1 MYYKLRNVLQGL
13 AFAALAIAGG
23 MMVGTPVPGSTQ
35 QNASAQ
41 ATADAALLRGVDQAQ
56 APLVEVQAVPTTGD
70 TRPARTNLGLRMP
83 YFSFR
88 ATLPRAPSLP
98 ER

>member
-41 ATADAALLRGVDQAQ
+41 ATADAAFVRMVEQAQ
-56 APLVEVQAVPTTGD
+56 APFIEVQVMPTTGD
-70 TRPARTNLGLRMP
+70 ARPARTSPGLRMP